1 MHLFIWKIHA
11 NFHKNFLTTNIQ
23 IRSSLEKKKLPFSY
37 SFYHKIFP
45 IYFQVIPSNTH
56 WIHQYT
62 FQSLA
67 LGRFRYCLLL
77 LGLRR
82 CYKHLFH
89 LTIPS
94 LRWPLLYELYST
106 ALQLIST
113 SFTLPTDLKKK
124 GNMRC
129 LLLLHYWEHFLLR
142 LMQVTLLLM
151 IMGYYRIQT
160 KIPLNIN

>member
-23 IRSSLEKKKLPFSY
+23 IRLSLEKKKLPFSY

-45 IYFQVIPSNTH
+45 IYFQVIPSNIH

-94 LRWPLLYELYST
+94 LWWPLLYELYST
-106 ALQLIST
+106 ALNLFSLPLRFSLTWKKEKYEMLT
-113 SFTLPTDLKKK
+113 SAA
-124 GNMRC
+124 
-129 LLLLHYWEHFLLR
+129 LLR
-142 LMQVTLLLM
+142 ALLVTTHASHFVTNDNGIL
-151 IMGYYRIQT
+151 
-160 KIPLNIN
+160 